1 MTLIVGVRLEVA
13 PRLLNY
19 FTRNTIMSKTYFSH
33 TGEQTKAIHAGEE
46 QDPVTNASAPNIVM
60 STTFV
65 VDADAGFSVE
75 GLEEDAAWI
84 YTRWGNPTVHQLE
97 LKLAAL
103 EQSETAIAF
112 ASGMGAITALV
123 FHTLKAGDHL
133 VISDVTYAALTE
145 MANELIP
152 ELHIEVTKV
161 NTSDLKDIQV
171 AVRPNTKLIYIET
184 PCNPLLR
191 LTDIAAVAEIA
202 HQAGAKL
209 AVDSTFA
216 TPISTKPLLLG
227 ADFVI
232 HSLTKYLGGHGDAL
246 GGALLG
252 SKADLTPLRK
262 KTAIRLGGVI
272 SPFNAWLIMRGI
284 ATLPIRM
291 RVHEE
296 NALKVAA
303 WLEQHPKVKKVFYP
317 GLTSH
322 PQHELAKRQMKNF
335 SGMITFQVDN
345 GSEVARSFAE
355 KLQIIHYAVSLGHHR
370 SLIFYLRSADLL
382 NSSFKFAT
390 SAQLSSW
397 NDFAGEGIFR
407 FSVGLEDADDIIADL
422 EQALI

>member
-1 MTLIVGVRLEVA
+1 
-13 PRLLNY
+13 
-19 FTRNTIMSKTYFSH
+19 MSITDFSH
-33 TGEQTKAIHAGEE
+33 TGEQTKAIHAGEIP
-46 QDPVTNASAPNIVM
+46 DPITKASAPNLVM

-65 VDADAGFSVE
+65 VDADTGFSVE
-75 GLEEDAAWI
+75 GFEDNDTWI
-84 YTRWGNPTVHQLE
+84 YTRWGNPTIHQLE

-112 ASGMGAITALV
+112 ASGMGAITARL
-123 FHTLKAGDHL
+123 FHLLKAGDHI

-145 MANELIP
+145 MANDLIP
-152 ELHIEVTKV
+152 GLNIEVTKV
-161 NTSDLKDIQV
+161 NTSDPEAIRRAIQQ
-171 AVRPNTKLIYIET
+171 NTKLIYIET

-191 LTDIAAVAEIA
+191 LTDIELIASIA
-202 HQAGAKL
+202 HQAGIKL

-216 TPISTKPLLLG
+216 TPIATKPLLLG

-296 NALKVAA
+296 NALKVAGY
-303 WLEQHPKVKKVFYP
+303 LENHPKVIKVIYP
-317 GLTSH
+317 GLPSH
-322 PQHELAKRQMKNF
+322 PQYELAKRQMKNF
-335 SGMITFQVDN
+335 SGIITFQVEN
-345 GSEVARSFAE
+345 GSEQAKIFAE

-370 SLIFYLRSADLL
+370 SLIFYLNSKDLMQ
-382 NSSFKFAT
+382 SSFKLNT
-390 SAQLSSW
+390 PEQLASW
-397 NDFAGEGIFR
+397 NNFAGEGIFR

-422 EQALI
+422 ERALR

>member
-1 MTLIVGVRLEVA
+1 
-13 PRLLNY
+13 
-19 FTRNTIMSKTYFSH
+19 MSTTDLSYA
-33 TGEQTKAIHAGEE
+33 GEQTKAIHAGETP
-46 QDPVTNASAPNIVM
+46 DPVTKASAPNLVM

-65 VDADAGFSVE
+65 VDADTGFSVE
-75 GLEEDAAWI
+75 GFEESDTWI
-84 YTRWGNPTVHQLE
+84 YTRWGNPTIHQLE
-97 LKLAAL
+97 QKLAAL
-103 EQSETAIAF
+103 EQAETAIAF
-112 ASGMGAITALV
+112 ASGMGAITALL
-123 FHTLKAGDHL
+123 FHLLKAGDHI

-152 ELHIEVTKV
+152 ELNIEVTKV
-161 NTSDLKDIQV
+161 DTSDPEAIRR

-191 LTDIAAVAEIA
+191 LTDIQAVADIA
-202 HQAGAKL
+202 HEAGVKL

-246 GGALLG
+246 GGAILG

-296 NALKVAA
+296 NALKVAHY
-303 WLEQHPKVKKVFYP
+303 LEQHPKVKKVIYP
-317 GLTSH
+317 GLPSH
-322 PQHELAKRQMKNF
+322 PQYELAKRQMKNF
-335 SGMITFQVDN
+335 SGMITFQLED
-345 GSEVARSFAE
+345 GAEQAKIFAE

-370 SLIFYLRSADLL
+370 SLIFYLNSKDLL
-382 NSSFKFAT
+382 QSSFKFNT
-390 SAQLSSW
+390 PEQLASW
-397 NDFAGEGIFR
+397 NNFAGEGIFR
-407 FSVGLEDADDIIADL
+407 FSIGLEDAVDLIADL
-422 EQALI
+422 KQALS

>member
-1 MTLIVGVRLEVA
+1 
-13 PRLLNY
+13 
-19 FTRNTIMSKTYFSH
+19 MSITDFSH
-33 TGEQTKAIHAGEE
+33 TGEQTKAIHAGEIP
-46 QDPVTNASAPNIVM
+46 DPITKASAPNLVM

-65 VDADAGFSVE
+65 VDADTGFSVE
-75 GLEEDAAWI
+75 GFEDNDTWI
-84 YTRWGNPTVHQLE
+84 YTRWGNPTIHQLE

-103 EQSETAIAF
+103 EHSETAIAF
-112 ASGMGAITALV
+112 ASGMGAITALL
-123 FHTLKAGDHL
+123 FHLLKAGDHI

-145 MANELIP
+145 MANDLIP
-152 ELHIEVTKV
+152 GLNIEVTKV
-161 NTSDLKDIQV
+161 NTSDPEAIRRAIQ
-171 AVRPNTKLIYIET
+171 PNTKLIYIET

-191 LTDIAAVAEIA
+191 LTDIELIASIA
-202 HQAGAKL
+202 HQAGIKL

-216 TPISTKPLLLG
+216 TPIATKPLLLG

-262 KTAIRLGGVI
+262 KTAIRLGGVL

-296 NALKVAA
+296 NALKVAGY
-303 WLEQHPKVKKVFYP
+303 LENHPKVIKVIYP
-317 GLTSH
+317 GLPSH
-322 PQHELAKRQMKNF
+322 PQYELAKRQMKNF
-335 SGMITFQVDN
+335 SGIITFQVEN
-345 GSEVARSFAE
+345 GSEQAKIFAE

-370 SLIFYLRSADLL
+370 SLIFYLNSKDLL
-382 NSSFKFAT
+382 QSSFKLNT
-390 SAQLSSW
+390 PEQLASW
-397 NDFAGEGIFR
+397 NNFAGEGIFR

-422 EQALI
+422 EQALR